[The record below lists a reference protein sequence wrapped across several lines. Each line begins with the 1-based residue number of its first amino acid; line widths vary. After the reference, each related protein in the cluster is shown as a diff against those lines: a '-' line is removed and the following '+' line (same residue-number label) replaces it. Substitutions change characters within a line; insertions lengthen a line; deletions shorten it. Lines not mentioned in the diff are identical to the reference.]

1 MTEKG
6 AKVDGGYRARRQ
18 QKNVRFSIAREERA
32 SSSVRLS
39 RLSDS
44 AGSADLSRDS
54 ASRPYLR
61 IALPRAPG
69 MNLDQVRRQVRPP
82 PRHLPTSVQ
91 GSTIVLQTCDK
102 LLAGAQRDFAELPL
116 LLQNR
121 TPTVSRL
128 HAVAT

>member
-1 MTEKG
+1 MTEEG
-6 AKVDGGYRARRQ
+6 AKVDGGYCARRQ
-18 QKNVRFSIAREERA
+18 QENVRFSIAREERA

-44 AGSADLSRDS
+44 AGSADLSRES
-54 ASRPYLR
+54 AARPYLR
-61 IALPRAPG
+61 IALLQAPG
-69 MNLDQVRRQVRPP
+69 LNLDQVRRQVRPTTQ
-82 PRHLPTSVQ
+82 HLPTSVQ
-91 GSTIVLQTCDK
+91 RSTIVLQTCDK